1 MKSCFGHEK
10 TTSKPIWYNT
20 ELSEVLIQR
29 QNLLVNFN
37 FTVWNFCAIWHN
49 FWDATTKKKMHN
61 VLFQAKW

>member
-10 TTSKPIWYNT
+10 TISKPIWYNT

-37 FTVWNFCAIWHN
+37 FTV
-49 FWDATTKKKMHN
+49 
-61 VLFQAKW
+61 